1 MVRCIIVETRTG
13 QTAYVIASDRPSSPI
28 IVLTPSVLVLQRLQL
43 IWGVVPRI
51 INGNRFQVDKSIAH
65 AESFMKGLKLAGSG
79 DYLLMVRGIGYKKT
93 DIQSITVHQMS

>member
-1 MVRCIIVETRTG
+1 MVRCIVVETRTG
-13 QTAYVIASDRPSSPI
+13 RTALVISADRPSSPI
-28 IVLTPSVLVLQRLQL
+28 IVLTPSDRVLRRLQL
-43 IWGVVPRI
+43 IWGVDPHLI
-51 INGNRFQVDKSIAH
+51 GGNRFQVDKSIAY